1 MAHRKPKPVAHSA
14 PADTSEAVDKFM
26 ATLEHPFKAEIEA
39 IRRLMLGVDPS
50 VREGVKWNAPSFR
63 TTEYF
68 ATTNLRSR
76 AGVGIILHLG
86 AKVRKLPADGV
97 RIDDPTKLLK
107 WLGKDRAMVEF
118 GNSRDLGEK
127 AAAFQLILRQWIKYV

>member
-50 VREGVKWNAPSFR
+50 VREGIKWNAPSFR

-97 RIDDPTKLLK
+97 RIDDPMKLLK

>member
-1 MAHRKPKPVAHSA
+1 MAVRTQKSPAHGS
-14 PADTSEAVDKFM
+14 PADTSDAVDKFM
-26 ATLEHPFKAEIEA
+26 ATLEHPFKAEIER
-39 IRRLMLGVDPS
+39 IRRLMLAVDPS
-50 VREGVKWNAPSFR
+50 VREGIKWNAPSFR

-86 AKVRKLPADGV
+86 ARVRKLPVGGV
-97 RIDDPTKLLK
+97 KIDDPTKLLK

-118 GNSRDLGEK
+118 ASSRDLGER
-127 AAAFQLILRQWIKYV
+127 AAAFQSVLRQWIEHV

>member
-1 MAHRKPKPVAHSA
+1 MAVRTQKPPAHST

-26 ATLEHPFKAEIEA
+26 ATLEHPFKAEIER
-39 IRRLMLGVDPS
+39 IRRLMLAVDPG
-50 VREGVKWNAPSFR
+50 VREGIKWNAPSFR

-86 AKVRKLPADGV
+86 ARVREVACG
-97 RIDDPTKLLK
+97 RRDD
-107 WLGKDRAMVEF
+107 
-118 GNSRDLGEK
+118 
-127 AAAFQLILRQWIKYV
+127 

>member
-76 AGVGIILHLG
+76 AGVSIILHLG

>member
-1 MAHRKPKPVAHSA
+1 MAARTQKPLTHRT

-39 IRRLMLGVDPS
+39 IRLLMLAVDPG
-50 VREGVKWNAPSFR
+50 VREGIKWNAPSFR

-86 AKVRKLPADGV
+86 ARVRELPAGGV
-97 RIDDPTKLLK
+97 KIDDPTKLLK

-127 AAAFQLILRQWIKYV
+127 ATAFQSVLRQWIEHV

>member
-1 MAHRKPKPVAHSA
+1 MAARTQKPLTHSTR
-14 PADTSEAVDKFM
+14 ADTSQAVDKFM
-26 ATLEHPFKAEIEA
+26 ATLDHPLKAEIEA

-50 VREGVKWNAPSFR
+50 VREGIKWNAPSYR

-76 AGVGIILHLG
+76 AGVRIVLHLG
-86 AKVRKLPADGV
+86 AKVGRVPAGGV
-97 RIDDPTKLLK
+97 KIDDPTKLLK

-118 GNSRDLGEK
+118 GNSRDLSEK
-127 AAAFQLILRQWIKYV
+127 ATAFQSVLRQWIQHV